1 MSDVLGF
8 TLPAEASAWL
18 GGARGFILDMD
29 GVLYRGATMIPE
41 VPAFLGALDAAG
53 IPYMMATNNS
63 TMSPDDY
70 AHKLAAMGINVRPE
84 QVATSGVAA
93 SDYVRGRFPAGT
105 RAYVVGMEALR
116 EAMFGDGYFIEAD
129 RNAELVV
136 SGANFRL
143 VYDDLKAACLC
154 IRAGAEYVATNADVT
169 FPTEEGLIPGAGS
182 IVAALVAS
190 TGVQPTIVG
199 KPSPVMIQTCLDAMR
214 ITADQAVV
222 VGDRL
227 DTDIL
232 SGERAGARTV
242 LVLTGVSTVAEVE
255 ATGIVPNLIVPTL
268 APLATALAVLAAGR

>member
-1 MSDVLGF
+1 MSDALD
-8 TLPAEASAWL
+8 LSLSADARTWL
-18 GGARGFILDMD
+18 SNARGFILDMD

-63 TMSPDDY
+63 TQSPADY
-70 AHKLAAMGINVRPE
+70 AEKLAAMGIVVRPE

-93 SDYVRGRFPAGT
+93 ADYVRGRFPSGT
-105 RAYVVGMEALR
+105 RAYVIGMQALR
-116 EAMFGDGYFIEAD
+116 DAIFGDGYFVEAE
-129 RNAELVV
+129 RNAQLVV

-143 VYDDLKAACLC
+143 VYDDLRSACLC

-169 FPTEEGLIPGAGS
+169 FPTEEGLIPGAGA
-182 IVAALVAS
+182 IVAALVAA
-190 TGVQPTIVG
+190 TGVQPTVVG
-199 KPSPVMIQTCLDAMR
+199 KPSPVMIQTCLDAMG
-214 ITADQAVV
+214 ITAAEAVV

-255 ATGIVPNLIVPTL
+255 VTGIVPDVIVPTL
-268 APLATALAVLAAGR
+268 APLAAELALLVAGR